1 MSRRSSI
8 RFNTS
13 SFDARLHIPFLRYP
27 SHRPVVTTPPGQAD
41 KVARAM
47 IKVLVAALVGTLV
60 GIVIM
65 VVVIAISGT
74 GTTGASSQGLG
85 TLPLS
90 TYTPSG
96 STPPS
101 TSTPSG
107 GGSSGGGSTGATGD
121 PTAGKAVWDAN
132 GCGGCHTLAA
142 AGSSG
147 VIGPD
152 LDTALTK
159 DAGSTPLAAFVKES
173 IIDPSKFIAPG
184 FSDGI
189 MPKTFNTLSA
199 TDLNNLVA
207 LIIQGK

>member
-1 MSRRSSI
+1 
-8 RFNTS
+8 
-13 SFDARLHIPFLRYP
+13 
-27 SHRPVVTTPPGQAD
+27 
-41 KVARAM
+41 M
-47 IKVLVAALVGTLV
+47 IKVLVAALVGTIV

-74 GTTGASSQGLG
+74 DTSGASSQGLG

-90 TYTPSG
+90 TYSPSA
-96 STPPS
+96 STSPS

-107 GGSSGGGSTGATGD
+107 STGGSTGGATGD
-121 PTAGKAVWDAN
+121 PTAGKVVWDAN

-147 VIGPD
+147 TIGPD
-152 LDTALTK
+152 LDTALAK

-173 IIDPSKFIAPG
+173 IIDPSKVIAPG
-184 FSDGI
+184 FSDGV

-207 LIIQGK
+207 LITQGK

>member
-1 MSRRSSI
+1 
-8 RFNTS
+8 
-13 SFDARLHIPFLRYP
+13 
-27 SHRPVVTTPPGQAD
+27 
-41 KVARAM
+41 M

-65 VVVIAISGT
+65 VAVIAISGT
-74 GTTGASSQGLG
+74 DTSGASSQGLG

-90 TYTPSG
+90 TYSPSA

-101 TSTPSG
+101 TPTGST
-107 GGSSGGGSTGATGD
+107 GGSTGSSTGGTGD
-121 PTAGKAVWDAN
+121 ATAGKAVWDAN

-147 VIGPD
+147 TIGPD
-152 LDTALTK
+152 LDTELTK
-159 DAGSTPLAAFVKES
+159 NAGTTPLADFVKES
-173 IIDPSKFIAPG
+173 IIDPGKVIAPG

-189 MPKTFNTLSA
+189 MPTTFNTLSA

>member
-1 MSRRSSI
+1 
-8 RFNTS
+8 
-13 SFDARLHIPFLRYP
+13 
-27 SHRPVVTTPPGQAD
+27 
-41 KVARAM
+41 M

-74 GTTGASSQGLG
+74 DTSGASSVGLG

-90 TYTPSG
+90 TYSSSASTTPSTPTG
-96 STPPS
+96 STDGS
-101 TSTPSG
+101 T
-107 GGSSGGGSTGATGD
+107 GGSTGSTGTGD
-121 PTAGKAVWDAN
+121 ATAGKAVWDAN

-142 AGSSG
+142 ASASG
-147 VIGPD
+147 NIGPD
-152 LDTALTK
+152 LDTALVK

-173 IIDPSKFIAPG
+173 IIDPSKVIAPG
-184 FSDGI
+184 FSDGL

>member
-1 MSRRSSI
+1 
-8 RFNTS
+8 
-13 SFDARLHIPFLRYP
+13 
-27 SHRPVVTTPPGQAD
+27 
-41 KVARAM
+41 M
-47 IKVLVAALVGTLV
+47 IKVLVAALVGTIV

-65 VVVIAISGT
+65 VAVIAISGT
-74 GTTGASSQGLG
+74 DTSDASSEGLG

-90 TYTPSG
+90 TYSSTG
-96 STPPS
+96 STSSSS
-101 TSTPSG
+101 TASSG
-107 GGSSGGGSTGATGD
+107 GGSSGGGSTDGATGD
-121 PTAGKAVWDAN
+121 PTAGKAVWDGN

-147 VIGPD
+147 TLGPD

-159 DAGSTPLAAFVKES
+159 DAGATPLADFVKES

-184 FSDGI
+184 FNDGV
-189 MPKTFNTLSA
+189 MPTNFSTLSA

>member
-1 MSRRSSI
+1 
-8 RFNTS
+8 
-13 SFDARLHIPFLRYP
+13 
-27 SHRPVVTTPPGQAD
+27 
-41 KVARAM
+41 M

-65 VVVIAISGT
+65 VAVIAISGT
-74 GTTGASSQGLG
+74 DTSGASSQGLG

-90 TYTPSG
+90 TYSPSA

-101 TSTPSG
+101 TPTGST
-107 GGSSGGGSTGATGD
+107 GGSTGSSTGGTGD
-121 PTAGKAVWDAN
+121 ATAGKAVWDAN

-142 AGSSG
+142 ASASG
-147 VIGPD
+147 TIGPD
-152 LDTALTK
+152 LDTALPK
-159 DAGSTPLAAFVKES
+159 DAGSTPLADFVKES
-173 IIDPSKFIAPG
+173 IIDPSKVIAPG

>member
-1 MSRRSSI
+1 
-8 RFNTS
+8 
-13 SFDARLHIPFLRYP
+13 
-27 SHRPVVTTPPGQAD
+27 
-41 KVARAM
+41 M

-65 VVVIAISGT
+65 VAVIAISGT
-74 GTTGASSQGLG
+74 DTSGASSQGLG

-90 TYTPSG
+90 TYSPSA

-101 TSTPSG
+101 TSTGST
-107 GGSSGGGSTGATGD
+107 GGSTGSSTGATGD
-121 PTAGKAVWDAN
+121 ATAGKAVWDAN

-147 VIGPD
+147 TLGPD

-159 DAGSTPLAAFVKES
+159 DAGSTPLADFVKES

-184 FSDGI
+184 FNDGV

>member
-1 MSRRSSI
+1 
-8 RFNTS
+8 
-13 SFDARLHIPFLRYP
+13 
-27 SHRPVVTTPPGQAD
+27 
-41 KVARAM
+41 M
-47 IKVLVAALVGTLV
+47 IKVLVAALVGTIV

-65 VVVIAISGT
+65 VAVIAISGT
-74 GTTGASSQGLG
+74 DTSGASSQGLG

-90 TYTPSG
+90 TYSPSA
-96 STPPS
+96 STTS
-101 TSTPSG
+101 TSTASG
-107 GGSSGGGSTGATGD
+107 GGSSGGGSTGGAAGD

-142 AGSSG
+142 ASASG
-147 VIGPD
+147 TIGPD
-152 LDTALTK
+152 LDTALPK
-159 DAGSTPLAAFVKES
+159 DAGSTPLADFVKES
-173 IIDPSKFIAPG
+173 IIDPSKVIAPG

>member
-1 MSRRSSI
+1 
-8 RFNTS
+8 
-13 SFDARLHIPFLRYP
+13 
-27 SHRPVVTTPPGQAD
+27 
-41 KVARAM
+41 M
-47 IKVLVAALVGTLV
+47 IKVLAAALVGTIV

-74 GTTGASSQGLG
+74 DTSGASSQGLG

-90 TYTPSG
+90 TYSPSASTP
-96 STPPS
+96 STPP
-101 TSTPSG
+101 P
-107 GGSSGGGSTGATGD
+107 SSGGGCSGGSSTGGATGD

-147 VIGPD
+147 TLGPD
-152 LDTALTK
+152 LDNTLTK

-173 IIDPSKFIAPG
+173 IIDPGKFISPG
-184 FSDGI
+184 FNDGV
-189 MPKTFNTLSA
+189 MPTNFNTLSA

-207 LIIQGK
+207 LITQGK

>member
-1 MSRRSSI
+1 
-8 RFNTS
+8 
-13 SFDARLHIPFLRYP
+13 
-27 SHRPVVTTPPGQAD
+27 
-41 KVARAM
+41 M

-65 VVVIAISGT
+65 VAVIAISGT
-74 GTTGASSQGLG
+74 DTSGASSQGLG

-90 TYTPSG
+90 TYSPSA

-101 TSTPSG
+101 TPTGST
-107 GGSSGGGSTGATGD
+107 GGSTGSSTGGATGD

-142 AGSSG
+142 ASASG
-147 VIGPD
+147 TIGPD
-152 LDTALTK
+152 LDTALAK
-159 DAGSTPLAAFVKES
+159 DAGSTPLADFVKES
-173 IIDPSKFIAPG
+173 IIDPSKVIAPG

>member
-1 MSRRSSI
+1 
-8 RFNTS
+8 
-13 SFDARLHIPFLRYP
+13 
-27 SHRPVVTTPPGQAD
+27 
-41 KVARAM
+41 M
-47 IKVLVAALVGTLV
+47 IKVLVAALVGTIV

-74 GTTGASSQGLG
+74 DTSGASSQGLG

-90 TYTPSG
+90 TYSPSV
-96 STPPS
+96 STSPS

-107 GGSSGGGSTGATGD
+107 STGGSTGGATGD
-121 PTAGKAVWDAN
+121 PTAGKVVWDAN

-147 VIGPD
+147 TIGPD
-152 LDTALTK
+152 LDTALVK

-173 IIDPSKFIAPG
+173 IIDPSKVIAPG
-184 FSDGI
+184 FSDGL

-207 LIIQGK
+207 LITQGK